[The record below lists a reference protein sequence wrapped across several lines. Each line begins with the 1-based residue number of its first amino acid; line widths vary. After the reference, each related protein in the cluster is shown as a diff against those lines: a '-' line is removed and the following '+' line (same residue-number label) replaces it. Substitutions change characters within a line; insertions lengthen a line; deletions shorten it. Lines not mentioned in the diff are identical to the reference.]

1 MTQRGI
7 AFEDENPTGMPPTEI
22 KCRKREKTSRQGKG
36 RTKREMKQS
45 LGITAGVITAALSR
59 EWLACMP
66 CGMLSEKLQ
75 RL

>member
-1 MTQRGI
+1 MKILLECPPQRLNAG
-7 AFEDENPTGMPPTEI
+7 
-22 KCRKREKTSRQGKG
+22 REKRQAG
-36 RTKREMKQS
+36 RERVEQREMKQS
-45 LGITAGVITAALSR
+45 LGTIAGVITAALSP

>member
-1 MTQRGI
+1 MQ
-7 AFEDENPTGMPPTEI
+7 EE
-22 KCRKREKTSRQGKG
+22 RKDKQAGKG
-36 RTKREMKQS
+36 RTERETKQNLRIIS
-45 LGITAGVITAALSR
+45 GVITAALSP